1 MQKSLQITFRHMPP
15 SSAVETKARELLA
28 RLERVHSQIIG
39 CHVTIDTP
47 DAHQN
52 KGAPFVIKIDIEVPG
67 RTVHVDSTKNRHPE
81 DVDAYAALRHAF
93 DSARRL
99 LDEHAQ
105 KRHAQ
110 DHRLEG

>member
-1 MQKSLQITFRHMPP
+1 MQKPLQITFRHMPASP
-15 SSAVETKARELLA
+15 AVEAKAHELLA
-28 RLERVHSQIIG
+28 RLERVHSQIVG
-39 CHVTIDTP
+39 CHVTIATP

-67 RTVHVDSTKNRHPE
+67 RTVHIDSARHPHPE
-81 DVDAYAALRHAF
+81 DVDAYLALRHAF
-93 DSARRL
+93 DTARRL